1 MNGGPMTPTKPLSCP
16 YQDGECPHIQE
27 LRGDMKEETN
37 RFDAKLDKIERMLYI
52 AIGII
57 SVTCGVAMW

>member
-1 MNGGPMTPTKPLSCP
+1 
-16 YQDGECPHIQE
+16 
-27 LRGDMKEETN
+27 MKEETN